1 MTVRFLD
8 PQADHHRRR
17 TVNNGGERPTTAATP
32 NAIKTTLPTPT
43 PSHIASPQNPTLVQP
58 WLAIS
63 LAVTTT
69 ATPVT
74 TVNQM
79 FTAEFCFPVTN
90 PLLSTSFY
98 FII

>member
-1 MTVRFLD
+1 MTVPVRD

-17 TVNNGGERPTTAATP
+17 TTNNSSERPTTAATS

-69 ATPVT
+69 AMPVT
-74 TVNQM
+74 TANQH
-79 FTAEFCFPVTN
+79 
-90 PLLSTSFY
+90 LLKPTPTLHFLE
-98 FII
+98 